1 MHMWSAWSS
10 SKKPSVSSSTR
21 RVFPLQPRRAH
32 TLTSQGCRFWNWRTP
47 SSSSESASQGD
58 ESCEDRNQS
67 LVPRRSHDRPTFAR
81 AIITFVRKRP
91 RASRR
96 HVPSLISLYCQ
107 VERNHFSL
115 LPSWLGGLTKSKPAL
130 QPPQPGNRSFRR
142 GCPSRCH
149 RAAKTGRGRKPP
161 RPAPLADPHAR
172 FRLF

>member
-81 AIITFVRKRP
+81 HIIIFVRTRP
-91 RASRR
+91 RSSRR
-96 HVPSLISLYCQ
+96 HVPSLISPMDTTQARC
-107 VERNHFSL
+107 RSAGSFSVFT
-115 LPSWLGGLTKSKPAL
+115 PHH
-130 QPPQPGNRSFRR
+130 SF
-142 GCPSRCH
+142 SFST
-149 RAAKTGRGRKPP
+149 RAAPLFDRRSDVFCCTHTRMYFWTCSQH
-161 RPAPLADPHAR
+161 APTTP
-172 FRLF
+172 